1 MKSRFYILTALSIVA
16 PTAAYA
22 NAGLPM
28 LMVTLP
34 AMLVGLI
41 PIAIVETV
49 VLVSRLRSSVAK
61 TATLT
66 AAANV
71 ATTLVGIPAT
81 WTLLALLQ
89 LVTGGGAA
97 YGIDTPLQKMLAV
110 TWQAP
115 WLIPHEADLGWMIP
129 AAMLVLLVPF
139 FFASWAIEAAIVS
152 LGFRPFWNR
161 PVRAAVWRAN
171 VVSSALLSLYPLS
184 MFIVGPYSPSSEIIG
199 GAVKFYYFTAM
210 SVISTL
216 EWAGLI

>member
-28 LMVTLP
+28 LVVTLP

-41 PIAIVETV
+41 PIVIVETV

-61 TATLT
+61 TAALT

-71 ATTLVGIPAT
+71 LTTIVGVPAT
-81 WTLLALLQ
+81 WALLALLQ
-89 LVTGGGAA
+89 MVTGGGSA

-115 WLIPHEADLGWMIP
+115 WLIPYEADLGWMIP

-152 LGFRPFWNR
+152 LRFRPFWG
-161 PVRAAVWRAN
+161 PSIRAAVWRAN
-171 VVSSALLSLYPLS
+171 VVSYALLSLYPLS
-184 MFIVGPYSPSSEIIG
+184 MFMVGPYTVPIEL
-199 GAVKFYYFTAM
+199 V
-210 SVISTL
+210 L
-216 EWAGLI
+216 